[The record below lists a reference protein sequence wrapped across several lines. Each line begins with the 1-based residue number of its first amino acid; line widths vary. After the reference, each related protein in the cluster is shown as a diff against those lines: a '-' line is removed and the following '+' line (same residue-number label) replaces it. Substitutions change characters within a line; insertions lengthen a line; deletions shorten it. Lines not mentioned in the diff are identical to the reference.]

1 VSLLQLTMPSIIDSD
16 DNLVNRAYAAW
27 PDRLYGI
34 GKDGNVLFKSG
45 PGPAGFRTPD
55 LEAWLVDITK

>member
-1 VSLLQLTMPSIIDSD
+1 MPAIIDSD
-16 DNLVNRAYAAW
+16 DNAVNRAYAAW

-34 GKDGNVLFKSG
+34 GKDGAVLYKSG

-55 LEAWLVDITK
+55 LEAWLSEIVK